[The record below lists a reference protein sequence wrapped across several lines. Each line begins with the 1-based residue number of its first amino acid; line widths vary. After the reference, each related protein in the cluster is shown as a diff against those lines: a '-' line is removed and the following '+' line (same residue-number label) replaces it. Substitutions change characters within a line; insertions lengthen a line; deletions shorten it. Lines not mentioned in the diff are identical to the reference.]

1 ILLICNDKNDT
12 NLKMA
17 TDLLEKI
24 GQRFSRDFDFKYCEI
39 TTNPNEII
47 KKATSAH
54 AILFAFGAA
63 QDSRER
69 YRNVEILN
77 KVANALGLYSHICY
91 TPAFATNSNAQPR
104 YAIVSDTA
112 GGVAESGFRNN
123 PTFGREAYDVL
134 SYSELEIE
142 RVARI
147 AYELAE
153 NSRRHVTLVDMANRL
168 TTSKLWRKIVTDINE
183 DYPYVSVNM
192 LTAKDAASALLQDSS
207 QFDIILTTSILG
219 DMLSGICEAIISGNC
234 NANEREIILAAIGD
248 TALTAYF
255 GETTLG
261 MYGVNAQSQNPI
273 QNMQFNAANNEL
285 SAAAKYANTI
295 SIMLSISMMLRH
307 SLDMCDA
314 AKSIE
319 CAVEK
324 LLSENSATLEINENQ
339 IISALLTT

>member
-1 ILLICNDKNDT
+1 MTYNILLICNDKNDT

-24 GQRFSRDFDFKYCEI
+24 GQKFSSGFDLEYCDI
-39 TTNPNEII
+39 TTNPEDII
-47 KKATSAH
+47 KKAKSAH
-54 AILFAFGAA
+54 AILFALGAA

-69 YRNVEILN
+69 YRNEEVIN
-77 KVANALGLYSHICY
+77 KVANALGLYSHVCY
-91 TPAFATNSNAQPR
+91 TSAFAANGDAQPR

-112 GGVAESGFRNN
+112 GGVSESGFRNN
-123 PTFGREAYDVL
+123 QTFGREAYDVE

-147 AYELAE
+147 AYELSE
-153 NSRRHVTLVDMANRL
+153 NSRRRVTLVDMANRL

-192 LTAKDAASALLQDSS
+192 LTANTAASALLKDPS

-219 DMLSGICEAIISGNC
+219 DILSGIYSAQGN
-234 NANEREIILAAIGD
+234 ETILAAY
-248 TALTAYF
+248 L

-261 MYGVNAQSQNPI
+261 MYGVNAQSQHP
-273 QNMQFNAANNEL
+273 
-285 SAAAKYANTI
+285 TI
-295 SIMLSISMMLRH
+295 EIMLSISMMLRH

-324 LLSENSATLEINENQ
+324 LLNENCNLGKISENQ
-339 IISALLTT
+339 IISSILSI